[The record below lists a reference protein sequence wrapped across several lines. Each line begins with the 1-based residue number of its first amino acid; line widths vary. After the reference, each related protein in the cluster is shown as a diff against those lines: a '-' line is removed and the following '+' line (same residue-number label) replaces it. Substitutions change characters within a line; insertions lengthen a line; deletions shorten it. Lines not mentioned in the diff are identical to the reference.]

1 MLIPY
6 AYILP
11 VMTINLQ
18 ERLFA
23 VCPRINLASWQVMG
37 ILCGLILFLQSSGVT
52 DPKPKPAIITP

>member
-23 VCPRINLASWQVMG
+23 VCPRINLASWPVTG
-37 ILCGLILFLQSSGVT
+37 ILCGLNIDFTIFWSNGSKT
-52 DPKPKPAIITP
+52 